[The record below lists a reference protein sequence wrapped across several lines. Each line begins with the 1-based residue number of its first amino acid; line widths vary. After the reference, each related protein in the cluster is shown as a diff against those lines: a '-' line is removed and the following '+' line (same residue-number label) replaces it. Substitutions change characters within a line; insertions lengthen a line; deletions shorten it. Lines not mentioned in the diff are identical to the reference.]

1 MAASA
6 TRPAVV
12 LCPGLLNDSRI
23 FAPQLA
29 ALDGRI
35 VAQVADVASHDS
47 LGDLAAA
54 ILAPAPPRF
63 ALIGFSMGGYVAFEI
78 LRRARQRV
86 TRLALLDTSARPDT
100 PEQAAQRRGLL
111 ELARKGAFKG
121 VTPRLMPRLVH
132 PSRLNDATVTQPI
145 LAMAADIGRDG
156 FLRQQTA
163 IMGRPDSRPLLP
175 SIDMPTL
182 VLCGRDDQLTPPPL
196 SQEIAAAVPGAHL
209 VLIDD
214 CGHAAP
220 LERPAAVSAALEA
233 WLFDNRLA
241 APA

>member
-1 MAASA
+1 MAAGA

-12 LCPGLLNDSRI
+12 LCPGLLNDLRI

-54 ILAPAPPRF
+54 ILAQAPTRF

-100 PEQAAQRRGLL
+100 PE
-111 ELARKGAFKG
+111 
-121 VTPRLMPRLVH
+121 
-132 PSRLNDATVTQPI
+132 
-145 LAMAADIGRDG
+145 
-156 FLRQQTA
+156 
-163 IMGRPDSRPLLP
+163 
-175 SIDMPTL
+175 
-182 VLCGRDDQLTPPPL
+182 
-196 SQEIAAAVPGAHL
+196 
-209 VLIDD
+209 
-214 CGHAAP
+214 
-220 LERPAAVSAALEA
+220 
-233 WLFDNRLA
+233 
-241 APA
+241 